1 LKLFTKEPA
10 EPVEKPSTPGKR
22 KSSGT
27 KRDKDIASREVKHHF
42 TFKNYRF
49 YYGFSTGSAG
59 SLVNNF
65 NKICQQYNLLSW

>member
-49 YYGFSTGSAG
+49 DLLHS
-59 SLVNNF
+59 SLLYF
-65 NKICQQYNLLSW
+65 YFIYNGVLSISSF